1 MSKTL
6 VPFLVLGFLSV
17 SAIAAEN
24 FPGSK
29 PIRILTSE
37 SGSGSDIVARLI
49 GERLPTTLGARGIV
63 DNRGIVAVEVAAKAP
78 PDGYTVLFYST
89 PLWISPL
96 IRKVP
101 WDTLRDFMPVTM
113 AANTPNVL
121 VIPATLPINSV
132 KELIATAKA
141 KPGEL
146 NYGSGSSGSS
156 SHLAG
161 ELFKAMA
168 GVDIVRIPYKG
179 VGPALIGLM
188 SSQVQL
194 IFASTSSGMPH
205 VRSGRLKA
213 LAVGSA
219 QPSALVPGL
228 PTITASGVPG
238 YVADTPLAVL
248 VPAGTP
254 AALVERLHEA
264 LVGALRIPEVKRLIF
279 DAGEEVIASTPA
291 EATATLKAE
300 IARWGKLITERGIRE
315 E

>member
-1 MSKTL
+1 M
-6 VPFLVLGFLSV
+6 G
-17 SAIAAEN
+17 AIAAEN

-63 DNRGIVAVEVAAKAP
+63 DNRGIVAVEIAAKAP

-300 IARWGKLITERGIRE
+300 IARWGKLIRERGIRE

>member
-1 MSKTL
+1 MSSSIVRLAVFGIGLLT
-6 VPFLVLGFLSV
+6 VDA
-17 SAIAAEN
+17 AIGED
-24 FPGSK
+24 FPVK

-37 SGSGSDIVARLI
+37 SGSGSDIVARLVA
-49 GERLPTTLGARGIV
+49 ERFARTLGQRGIV
-63 DNRGIVAVEVAAKAP
+63 DNRGIVAVEIAAKAP
-78 PDGYTVLFYST
+78 ADGYTLLFYST

-96 IRKVP
+96 IHKVP
-101 WDTLRDFMPVTM
+101 WDTTRDFVPVTM

-121 VIPATLPINSV
+121 VIPATLAINSV
-132 KELIATAKA
+132 RELIAAAKA

-188 SSQVQL
+188 SNQVQL

-219 QPSALVPGL
+219 LPSALM
-228 PTITASGVPG
+228 IGVN
-238 YVADTPLAVL
+238 YD
-248 VPAGTP
+248 
-254 AALVERLHEA
+254 
-264 LVGALRIPEVKRLIF
+264 
-279 DAGEEVIASTPA
+279 
-291 EATATLKAE
+291 
-300 IARWGKLITERGIRE
+300 
-315 E
+315 